1 MITRLLEPRYSLHT
15 LSLANNQIGDAGGV
29 SLVSALILPEKDLFD
44 GEEYKDV
51 DASANA
57 SLYGSNHQP
66 AHARGGGK
74 GDGDDESLIK
84 NSTLTWLDL
93 SNNSLGKETLEA
105 LAAVM
110 KSNLTLHTLQLDCC
124 SLSSASRGAN
134 YLNHIFDE
142 CRAFN
147 KSLRCLSLT
156 DSTLSVNSFDHLMR
170 IFDGPSPLAFV
181 DLSRCGLTALHLR
194 KSLAKVSYSRHLS
207 RLVLSGNKLTD
218 QGVGF
223 VTSALSTERSHQ
235 GPPISALDLSTCGA
249 TIASAIPLLG
259 AVASRETMRSLDLSD
274 NNLHG
279 TIAQMK
285 ALCSALPASSLR
297 HLNLSRC
304 ALGVHG
310 SCSLFSAL
318 LGNSSL
324 RTLLL
329 AENEIKDSVDGPLA
343 EFLEAN
349 CSLEVLDLG
358 YNCLTTGALRR
369 SQAAL
374 RVESTSSLE
383 RKLTELH
390 INLVGNPCGPYE
402 LELPG
407 MARSKNLLR
416 YGHERLDGD
425 EFRFHISGSA
435 YEDYWQRRKLL
446 GEISPERW
454 SEINFIS

>member
-1 MITRLLEPRYSLHT
+1 MITRLLESRYSLHT
-15 LSLANNQIGDAGGV
+15 LSLANNQIGDMGGA
-29 SLVSALILPEKDLFD
+29 SLVGALVLPEKDLFD
-44 GEEYKDV
+44 SEEYKDPDGSV
-51 DASANA
+51 NA
-57 SLYGSNHQP
+57 TLYGSNQQ
-66 AHARGGGK
+66 ARATGES
-74 GDGDDESLIK
+74 DNDDEYLIK
-84 NSTLTWLDL
+84 NSTLTCLDL

-110 KSNLTLHTLQLDCC
+110 KSNIALHTLQLDCC
-124 SLSSASRGAN
+124 SLSRGGN

-156 DSTLSVNSFDHLMR
+156 DSTLSVASFDHLMR
-170 IFDGPSPLAFV
+170 IFDGPSPLEQV

-194 KSLAKVSYSRHLS
+194 KSLEKITYSRHLS
-207 RLVLSGNKLTD
+207 RLVFSGNKLMD
-218 QGVGF
+218 QGVEF
-223 VTSALSTERSHQ
+223 LTNVLSNQR
-235 GPPISALDLSTCGA
+235 PPLSALDLSTCGV
-249 TIASAIPLLG
+249 TISSAIPFIT

-279 TIAQMK
+279 TVAQMK
-285 ALCSALPASSLR
+285 ALCSTLPSASLR
-297 HLNLSRC
+297 SLNLSRC

-324 RTLLL
+324 RILLL

-369 SQAAL
+369 SQKAL

-402 LELPG
+402 LEFPG

-425 EFRFHISGSA
+425 EFRVHISGSA
-435 YEDYWQRRKLL
+435 CDDYWQRKKLL
-446 GEISPERW
+446 GEIRPERW